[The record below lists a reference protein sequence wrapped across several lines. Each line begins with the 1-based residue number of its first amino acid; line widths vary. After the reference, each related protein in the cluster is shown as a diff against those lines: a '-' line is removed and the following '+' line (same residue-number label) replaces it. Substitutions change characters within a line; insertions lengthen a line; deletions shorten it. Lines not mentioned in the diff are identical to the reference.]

1 MLNSVRGQACAE
13 DSGGP
18 LGDLSGTSEGPLG
31 DVCGTSGG
39 PPPWLSQAAPWRHP
53 GSALAAHRQRPGS
66 TPAAPLQ
73 HPSNPRQHHGGAPA
87 TPRQRRGSTG
97 DHRGVKFCPRAGGS
111 LGDIIVYNTGVLNSV
126 LGQTCAEDSGGP
138 VGDLSGTSE
147 GPLGD
152 VCGTPGGPQPRRSPA
167 AATSGQAC
175 HRFVLN
181 WDRRAEFCPRLL
193 PLRDLCATSA
203 RPLQD
208 LCATSARHCA
218 TSAGPLAR
226 PLRDLCATSGVVPP
240 FV

>member
-1 MLNSVRGQACAE
+1 MLPRSKGFWGFLAFASRKLLGAPEGLLGAPRKLLGSPWVLLGGLLGAPRGPGGGSQDAPG
-13 DSGGP
+13 GGP
-18 LGDLSGTSEGPLG
+18 GGGPGAGMFLDAPGGVLGESWGGPGRYREGPGVTGKGQGGRPGAQKQGHGGVKFCPRAGLCRRFWGTCGDLSGTSKGPLG
-31 DVCGTSGG
+31 DVCGTS
-39 PPPWLSQAAPWRHP
+39 
-53 GSALAAHRQRPGS
+53 
-66 TPAAPLQ
+66 
-73 HPSNPRQHHGGAPA
+73 
-87 TPRQRRGSTG
+87 
-97 DHRGVKFCPRAGGS
+97 
-111 LGDIIVYNTGVLNSV
+111 
-126 LGQTCAEDSGGP
+126 
-138 VGDLSGTSE
+138 
-147 GPLGD
+147 
-152 VCGTPGGPQPRRSPA
+152 GGPQPRRSPA